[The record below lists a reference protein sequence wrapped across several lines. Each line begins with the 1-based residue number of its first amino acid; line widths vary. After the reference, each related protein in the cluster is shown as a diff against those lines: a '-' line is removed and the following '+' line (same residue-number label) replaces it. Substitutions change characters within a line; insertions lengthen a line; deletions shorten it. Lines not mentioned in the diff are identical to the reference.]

1 MLHMNKV
8 CHIWM
13 SHIIH
18 FACIFGIF
26 CAVSKLHT
34 NKSCRICPSHVTR
47 EYNKSSHTTCLY
59 FGKSHVIGS
68 FIWGVSNVF
77 WAISCDWLIYM
88 GFGKCVL
95 GNLMCLTPVY
105 GGLQMYF
112 GQSRVFDLFLW
123 GFANVFWAI
132 SCCCRTPYKWVM
144 SSVNKSISHVMNKSC
159 HIQMSN
165 VAHLVCT

>member
-1 MLHMNKV
+1 
-8 CHIWM
+8 M
-13 SHIIH
+13 SHMPQSCHTWIISH
-18 FACIFGIF
+18 LTQLVCIFFQI
-26 CAVSKLHT
+26 
-34 NKSCRICPSHVTR
+34 SCDWLIYMGGFKCILGNFMWLTH
-47 EYNKSSHTTCLY
+47 LY
-59 FGKSHVIGS
+59 GVWQMCFGQSHVIGS